1 MITPLDCEP
10 ADDGAG
16 HHERE
21 RYPSRCASRR
31 APEAAGPD
39 TKKRRTAAP
48 TAAPVTAALP
58 AAAKPLNRKRFLRFL
73 KSSSSGWGPW
83 RAIGVG
89 RGGAGG
95 VPLLPALRAR
105 AAAGQAAAQH
115 QGRQVLP
122 QLVPHGPYQ
131 HHHELSHCEAWK
143 RYQACSDDDKRA
155 FFPKLKVELAP
166 GEVWELEPTREERR
180 RFFELATA
188 IVELVAVMASGATQP
203 TVQNFIEKQSHHLEH
218 AHEPRFMPV
227 AVSLI
232 VHGQDDRLVVVVGP
246 CSIYDVEAAM
256 DYAKRL
262 KVLADELDGELL
274 VIMRTYFEKPR
285 TTVGWKGLI
294 NDLDLN
300 QSFNINKGIRVA
312 RKLLL
317 DVNSLGLPVSLEFL
331 DTISPQFTSDL
342 ISWGAIGARTT
353 ESQLHRELTSGLS
366 TPVGFKNGTG
376 GNAKVAVD
384 AAVASSQPHNF
395 LGLNEHGL
403 ASIVRTKGIKD
414 CHVILRGGSGGLNYE
429 QKYIDEAAE
438 MLVKAKQP
446 SKIMVDCSHGNSRKL
461 HSNQPKSLGD
471 DPSKLVY
478 GKSITDACINW
489 DDTPTT
495 LKELAAAVS
504 ERRKRAAAPPTTN

>member
-1 MITPLDCEP
+1 MVVETKEAYRMITKPYIDSIPPENIEWVYNILEQVMMADASLSTGTFSGKAVLLEDVIYNLSVNSDHYKNATLSSPHLLSIQISSITPSAERQPYNGGKITVCWRHIADIFFASPHCTTSSEP
-10 ADDGAG
+10 
-16 HHERE
+16 HK
-21 RYPSRCASRR
+21 SSRR
-31 APEAAGPD
+31 NPLSLENDAAGEALGLHAGLAA
-39 TKKRRTAAP
+39 RRGVHARG
-48 TAAPVTAALP
+48 AAPVLRARDGDRGAQP
-58 AAAKPLNRKRFLRFL
+58 PL
-73 KSSSSGWGPW
+73 
-83 RAIGVG
+83 
-89 RGGAGG
+89 GA
-95 VPLLPALRAR
+95 RAR
-105 AAAGQAAAQH
+105 AAVHA
-115 QGRQVLP
+115 
-122 QLVPHGPYQ
+122 
-131 HHHELSHCEAWK
+131 
-143 RYQACSDDDKRA
+143 
-155 FFPKLKVELAP
+155 
-166 GEVWELEPTREERR
+166 
-180 RFFELATA
+180 
-188 IVELVAVMASGATQP
+188 VA
-203 TVQNFIEKQSHHLEH
+203 
-218 AHEPRFMPV
+218 RV

-446 SKIMVDCSHGNSRKL
+446 SKIMLPRWHHRRGQQELAGCYDRVEYVEGN
-461 HSNQPKSLGD
+461 QSLGD